1 MTTPYI
7 KYIGATFENFWRA
20 KVPMQA
26 LEKYGFKVKYS
37 TLLPLPVNPYG
48 KPYKDGMPNIIVLN
62 FVTDSLCPALD
73 SKDKQSVIEILKAY
87 KSLYNTKIV
96 YDFDDNIFTN
106 TGLYNDFNSKIESV
120 VSYLDFSDSI
130 TVTTESLKGL
140 LAEKELEYGKQNGHW
155 TDKTY
160 VLPNCIPD
168 NTSCAPTNKTGF
180 SDKNRFIFP
189 INGKYNNGETIYY
202 RNVIKELSEIS
213 EILYIGEYSKGY
225 TGTSGIY
232 CIPFDLITETYLD
245 ILKSASIAKFTGLIK
260 FMSPHTKGFS
270 VYKSNIKLLEA
281 GVGGLGLLIDGN
293 ASPKVYDV
301 KNLQHIEIT
310 DFSEPLVW
318 IPASQCRD
326 VMEQYRIGKHIEKY
340 RKAYGL

>member
-1 MTTPYI
+1 MTTYI
-7 KYIGATFENFWRA
+7 KYIGATFENWWRA

-26 LEKYGFKVKYS
+26 LEKLGYKTAYS

-48 KPYKDGMPNIIVLN
+48 KPYGSGMPDIIVLN
-62 FVTDSLCPALD
+62 FVTDSNCPDLD
-73 SKDKQSVIEILKAY
+73 SKGKRSVIETLQAY
-87 KSLYNTKIV
+87 RSLYKTKIV
-96 YDFDDNIFTN
+96 YDFDDNIFTD
-106 TGLYNDFNSKIESV
+106 TKIYNDFNKKIETV
-120 VSYLDFSDSI
+120 VSYLDFSDII
-130 TVTTESLKGL
+130 TVTTEALKGL
-140 LAEKELEYGKQNGHW
+140 LADKELKYGKPKGHW

-168 NTSCAPTNKTGF
+168 NMSCAPANKTSF

-225 TGTSGIY
+225 AGTSGIY
-232 CIPFDLITETYLD
+232 CIPFNLITETYLS
-245 ILKSASIAKFTGLIK
+245 ILKGASVNRFNGLVK
-260 FMSPHTKGFS
+260 LMSPHTKGFS
-270 VYKSNIKLLEA
+270 TYKSNIKLLEA
-281 GVGGLGLLIDGN
+281 GIGGLGLLIDGN

-326 VMEQYRIGKHIEKY
+326 VMEDYRIGKHIEKY